1 MTLRRPMSS
10 DHPEILTDPELEA
23 WITAFLDHLAVER
36 HVAKNTIA
44 AYQRDLNHYRN
55 FLTQIIR
62 RRVKSVTTADIR
74 DFLGYLYELHL
85 AETSI
90 ARMLTALRMFH
101 RYCAGEAFLPDDPT
115 ENITFSRRAQKLPEV
130 LEIHEVEAILTAIDT
145 STPLG
150 LRDKALL
157 EFMYATG
164 CRISEALDFARQDYF
179 AGEHF
184 VRLFGKGNKERYVP
198 IGAEAE
204 HWLESYLRNGRP
216 LLADALVSRDTV
228 FLNARGKRLSR
239 MGAWKIFRKYLD
251 ASGINKAVSPHT
263 FRHSF
268 ATHLLEGGADLRAV
282 QEMLGHAAISTTQV
296 YTHLDREYLQEVITR
311 FHPFEQKNARTGTA

>member
-23 WITAFLDHLAVER
+23 WIAAFLDHLAVER
-36 HVAKNTIA
+36 HVAQNTIA

-101 RYCAGEAFLPDDPT
+101 RYCAGEALLPDDPT

-239 MGAWKIFRKYLD
+239 MGAWKIFRKYLE

-311 FHPFEQKNARTGTA
+311 FHPFEQKNARTGAA